1 MSSLVLTSYRLG
13 LLCPNA
19 ITAVV
24 PAKAGTQERLL
35 DSCFRRNDGMGSTP
49 IVQNIVAIAIR
60 AMQASPTILTAGV
73 LYFVELSGC
82 FRMRQD
88 PAWEAAVQLSEPV

>member
-49 IVQNIVAIAIR
+49 IVQKILATAIYKLKVR
-60 AMQASPTILTAGV
+60 CGDLGHDP
-73 LYFVELSGC
+73 VEPHRSRKYL
-82 FRMRQD
+82 
-88 PAWEAAVQLSEPV
+88 E